1 MNLTELLMDRLNVDK
16 MQAMSGAG
24 LIFKLAKD
32 KLDHSDFVILSQ
44 YIDDF
49 EEIIGNAPKP
59 GGLMGS
65 FGRIAAGIGGE
76 NSRIAVVA
84 KLAGGFSKLNL
95 DSKQIME
102 FVSVIDSY
110 LRTKNDKTVD
120 GILNKISKEIG

>member
-1 MNLTELLMDRLNVDK
+1 MNLIELLVLQLHIDRS
-16 MQAMSGAG
+16 QAMGGAG

-32 KLDHSDFVILSQ
+32 RLEHSDFVVLCQ
-44 YIDDF
+44 HIDDL
-49 EEIIGNAPKP
+49 EEIIGNAPKS

-76 NSRIAVVA
+76 NSRIAIIT

-95 DSKQIME
+95 GSNQIME

-110 LRTKNDKTVD
+110 LRTKNDETVD
-120 GILNKISKEIG
+120 TILNKISKEIG